1 MSKTTLLNRREVV
14 KLAAAGT
21 LFAAS
26 GSYIVVVQQAF
37 GDDAEPGEESSKEK
51 QTEGAATDSSA
62 SVEGQV
68 GFLVKPKNC
77 LNCQACVEACR
88 KFNKIPDD
96 EPSWRRITK
105 YEKEGEAPVFVS
117 TSCMHCADPA
127 CATVCPAG
135 AITKGEAGIVS
146 VNPDRCIGC
155 KYCYQA
161 CPFSVPQYN
170 SQSMVKCDC
179 CLGNGVKPGETP
191 HCAEACNFGA
201 LHFGMVSDLLA
212 KYPDAV
218 VIDVSTVPSLY
229 LA

>member
-1 MSKTTLLNRREVV
+1 
-14 KLAAAGT
+14 
-21 LFAAS
+21 
-26 GSYIVVVQQAF
+26 
-37 GDDAEPGEESSKEK
+37 
-51 QTEGAATDSSA
+51 
-62 SVEGQV
+62 
-68 GFLVKPKNC
+68 
-77 LNCQACVEACR
+77 
-88 KFNKIPDD
+88 
-96 EPSWRRITK
+96 
-105 YEKEGEAPVFVS
+105 
-117 TSCMHCADPA
+117 MHCADPA

-201 LHFGMVSDLLA
+201 LHFGMVSDLLE
-212 KYPDAV
+212 KCPDAV
-218 VIDVSTVPSLY
+218 VVDASTAPSPLSC
-229 LA
+229 LAQEELSSMQLFKCAKEIKVWKDYR

>member
-1 MSKTTLLNRREVV
+1 MSKTTLLNRREAV
-14 KLAAAGT
+14 KTAAAGA
-21 LFAAS
+21 LLAVS
-26 GSYIVVVQQAF
+26 GSCIIVVQQAF
-37 GDDAEPGEESSKEK
+37 GDDAQAEEEPEK
-51 QTEGAATDSSA
+51 KGDGDALVATD
-62 SVEGQV
+62 GQV

-88 KFNKIPDD
+88 KFNKIPDG
-96 EPSWRRITK
+96 EPARRRVTK
-105 YEKEGEAPVFVS
+105 YERDGEAPVFVS

-135 AITKGEAGIVS
+135 AIAKGEAGIVS

-212 KYPDAV
+212 EYPDAV
-218 VIDVSTVPSLY
+218 VIDASTAPSLY

>member
-1 MSKTTLLNRREVV
+1 MSKTTLLNRREAV
-14 KLAAAGT
+14 KMAAAGA
-21 LFAAS
+21 LLAAS
-26 GSYIVVVQQAF
+26 GSCIVVVQQAF
-37 GDDAEPGEESSKEK
+37 GDDVQAEEEPEK
-51 QTEGAATDSSA
+51 KGDVGAPVA
-62 SVEGQV
+62 VNGQV

-88 KFNKIPDD
+88 KFNKIPDE
-96 EPSWRRITK
+96 EPTWRRVTK
-105 YEKEGEAPVFVS
+105 YERDGEAPLFVS

-201 LHFGMVSDLLA
+201 LHFGIVADLLE
-212 KYPDAV
+212 KCPDAV
-218 VIDVSTVPSLY
+218 VVDASTAPSLY